1 MSAENTVKQK
11 SSVFKATFL
20 VMTATALSRI
30 LGYVREVVVAAYYGT
45 SLQVDAYR
53 VAVQLP
59 NLFRLVIGDVVIAAA
74 FVPIFSA
81 YLAKGEE
88 EEAWK
93 VASKILTM
101 TFVSLFAVSLLGIIF
116 AKPLISL
123 LAPGFNAKPETMDLS
138 ILLARIMFPAL
149 IFMAL
154 SGILSGMLN
163 SYEIFFLPAVSPT
176 VWNLIIISGIVLFSG
191 QYGILAFSVSLLIA
205 SIVQAIVQ
213 LPGFKNRL
221 RYFRFDLDA
230 RHPEV
235 RNFFL
240 MLIPIVLSSATSNI
254 NTIVDTRFASYLQTG
269 VIAALGYA
277 IRIYLVP
284 AGVFGVAI
292 ATVLFPKLAK
302 YETIKDESSFIKSL
316 SFGLRVLTFVIT
328 PVASFFVFFA
338 LPIVRILFERGNFT
352 YSDSLLTAAALSMYS
367 IGVVSYSQ
375 MTLLSRAYYSK
386 KDAST
391 PLYIALISIVVNY
404 FGDWF
409 LMRTM
414 PKLVDVFHFLKP
426 ISWLFQPHAG
436 IALSTSIVSIFQF
449 AILYF
454 LYSVKHGRIEG
465 RKFLQTSIKSLLATA
480 AALISGWSVYN
491 LIGAESKLSI
501 LIGVFGAL
509 ASGFVVYLLA
519 ALLLRMEEIKFVSDL
534 IKERFRKART

>member
-1 MSAENTVKQK
+1 MSAEDILKQK

-59 NLFRLVIGDVVIAAA
+59 NLFRLIIGDVVVAAA

-81 YLAKGEE
+81 YLAKGKE

-101 TFVSLFAVSLLGIIF
+101 TFVSLFAVSILGIIF
-116 AKPLISL
+116 AKPLITL

-176 VWNLIIISGIVLFSG
+176 IWNLIIISGIVLFSG
-191 QYGILAFSVSLLIA
+191 QYGILAFSVSLTIA
-205 SIVQAIVQ
+205 SIFQTIVH
-213 LPGFKNRL
+213 LPGFKNQL
-221 RYFRFDLDA
+221 KYFRFDLDL

-254 NTIVDTRFASYLQTG
+254 NTIIDTRFASYLQTG

-302 YETIKDESSFIKSL
+302 YETIKDESSFIRTLSL
-316 SFGLRVLTFVIT
+316 GLRVLTFVIT
-328 PVASFFVFFA
+328 PIALFFAFFA

-367 IGVVSYSQ
+367 IGVISFSQ
-375 MTLLSRAYYSK
+375 LTLLSRAFYSK
-386 KDAST
+386 KDANT
-391 PLYIALISIVVNY
+391 PLYVALISIVVNY

-414 PKLVDVFHFLKP
+414 PKLVDVFHILKP

-454 LYSVKHGRIEG
+454 LYSVKHGKIEG
-465 RKFLQTSIKSLLATA
+465 SKFLQTSIKSLLATA

-491 LIGAESKLSI
+491 LIATESKLSI
-501 LIGVFGAL
+501 LTGVLGAL
-509 ASGFVVYLLA
+509 ASGFMVYLLTA
-519 ALLLRMEEIKFVSDL
+519 MLLRMEEIKFATDL
-534 IKERFRKART
+534 IKERLGRLKK